1 MKYTSAAANKRI
13 RKLTEEKELYV
24 SRELTSSSYVAA
36 VDETPLVPEFDYE
49 QNTAEIE
56 KIDAE
61 IVRLKHAV
69 NLYNALAQIN
79 VDGEIMSVDQI
90 LIRMAQINNRIG
102 RLDEMRK
109 ALPRQRVDTT
119 LVRGAKPEYRYA
131 NYDIEKV
138 RADYEQFLRCFYR
151 EKADTCYMPL
161 VIANYEGGGFSDQN
175 KKISEQERKE
185 IIKMYLPA
193 SKVRKYDFIRFI
205 TLAHVRTFIASNK
218 ITAGMYNSLKGAL
231 YSAKDKN
238 KEK

>member
-36 VDETPLVPEFDYE
+36 VDETPLVPEFDYV

-56 KIDAE
+56 RIDAE

-69 NLYNALAQIN
+69 NLNNALAQIN

-90 LIRMAQINNRIG
+90 LIHMAQLNNRIC

-131 NYDIEKV
+131 NYDIERV
-138 RADYEQFLRCFYR
+138 REDYER
-151 EKADTCYMPL
+151 M
-161 VIANYEGGGFSDQN
+161 
-175 KKISEQERKE
+175 SERVM
-185 IIKMYLPA
+185 KMQLA
-193 SKVRKYDFIRFI
+193 LDKYNQ
-205 TLAHVRTFIASNK
+205 TF
-218 ITAGMYNSLKGAL
+218 
-231 YSAKDKN
+231 
-238 KEK
+238 EFEVE